1 MFPWFSALYSV
12 QKNPAAMESTIAHQT
27 AIAMLC
33 EGKAS
38 EVMRWISRTEDISKS
53 TFSVARLFEV
63 GVLNEDTKAFLHL
76 LLEESFPGDRIDLEL
91 SPEEVHSIVNE
102 AIRNTYSYLVTP
114 ESFIADFLCNG
125 GSTLRINEAMLSR
138 LSYFVDYEYFPEMI
152 DEWLAIQ
159 LREGCTEIPRS
170 DLQKF
175 LLRADRA
182 IMTYAPTERI
192 VKYLDPIFEF
202 HHKTDLLDR
211 TIVDSFL
218 RDKGLTMPDSTA
230 LEQFNRDEFVFA
242 IKESLLASTIPEQ
255 KNEFPPIPQYD
266 AFLKELRDVGVVL
279 PPPHKEKGELQD
291 HSITLPP
298 IEMFISAK
306 QRKKILEK
314 VFRSNINEYE
324 RTMRMIDEIPDYSQ
338 SELNLRSVLELH
350 KISQD
355 SKVAIRMNEA
365 IRARFGITS
374 TSSIQ

>member
-1 MFPWFSALYSV
+1 
-12 QKNPAAMESTIAHQT
+12 MESTIAHQT